1 MSVITRGERL
11 RGRWPGRTRVLRS
24 LSTDSRK
31 KNFISERDI
40 RDSCHATR
48 YPFICLPSNFLRHRN
63 ADFVTRVSRD
73 DALLPIQ

>member
-1 MSVITRGERL
+1 MSVITRGEDVGQR
-11 RGRWPGRTRVLRS
+11 RTRVLRS

-31 KNFISERDI
+31 KNFISERNI

>member
-1 MSVITRGERL
+1 MSVITRGTFENVEPERAFTIL
-11 RGRWPGRTRVLRS
+11 IHELKK
-24 LSTDSRK
+24 K

-63 ADFVTRVSRD
+63 ANFVTRVSRD